1 MAKASLNKIEQAG
14 RQTLGRVVRLCFE
27 IAGLSQKEAAARVNR
42 DQAQVARWISGD
54 ERAQV
59 DTLLAVDALRQP
71 LLLALAEL
79 AGDGVAV
86 ETTITVRRTA

>member
-14 RQTLGRVVRLCFE
+14 RQTLGRVVRRCFE

-86 ETTITVRRTA
+86 QTTITVRRTV